1 MQEITYWHLYS
12 VCPSLNHHFGKKL
25 QDLQN
30 GLPVFQV
37 NFENDFLCLVYNLFR
52 KAELWWKH
60 CDILGCN
67 KWAVLKDKCNSM
79 SVKLNI
85 YFPDDL
91 MYLCSFPHWVFSFC
105 VHPFISKLLFC
116 KSVIS
121 VFCDVTKKQRVWGQ
135 IFHYISQQECQG
147 T

>member
-91 MYLCSFPHWVFSFC
+91 MYLCSFPHWVFSSFGFMKFWKQC
-105 VHPFISKLLFC
+105 VFPVIEDMHQHLFC
-116 KSVIS
+116 T
-121 VFCDVTKKQRVWGQ
+121 FTKVQTLVKR
-135 IFHYISQQECQG
+135 IATAYA
-147 T
+147 